1 MENFRNCNLWEKSR
15 ILLLSIYKV
24 ADSFPKSERVK
35 IGICMK
41 NCCVANLSNVM
52 KLCNFGKQNS
62 VEKMTQLSI
71 SIMDRLK
78 EYLENARNQ
87 KILESSDFEYLIDET
102 NEIKCLLSC
111 NTGRSFHN

>member
-1 MENFRNCNLWEKSR
+1 MENFRRCSVWEKSR

-24 ADSFPKSERVK
+24 ADSFPKSERVN

-62 VEKMTQLSI
+62 IEKMTQLSM
-71 SIMDRLK
+71 SMMDRLRK
-78 EYLENARNQ
+78 YLENAREQ
-87 KILESSDFEYLIDET
+87 KILKSADFEYLIHET

-111 NTGRSFHN
+111 NTGRSIHN

>member
-24 ADSFPKSERVK
+24 ADSFPKSERVN

-71 SIMDRLK
+71 SLMDRLK
-78 EYLENARNQ
+78 EYLEHACDR
-87 KILESSDFEYLIDET
+87 KILNSSDFEYLIDET
-102 NEIKCLLSC
+102 DEIKCLLSC
-111 NTGRSFHN
+111 NTGR

>member
-15 ILLLSIYKV
+15 ILLLSIYKI
-24 ADSFPKSERVK
+24 ADGFPNSERVK

-52 KLCNFGKQNS
+52 KLCDFGKQNS
-62 VEKMTQLSI
+62 IEKTTQLSI
-71 SIMDRLK
+71 SLMGRLK
-78 EYLENARNQ
+78 EYLENAHEQ
-87 KILESSDFEYLIDET
+87 KILKSSDFEYLIHET

-111 NTGRSFHN
+111 NTSRSIHN

>member
-1 MENFRNCNLWEKSR
+1 MESFRKCNLWEKSR
-15 ILLLSIYKV
+15 ILLLSIYNI
-24 ADSFPKSERVK
+24 ADKFPKSEQVN

-78 EYLENARNQ
+78 EYLENARDQ
-87 KILESSDFEYLIDET
+87 KILKSSDFEYLIDET
-102 NEIKCLLSC
+102 NEIKCLLSY
-111 NTGRSFHN
+111 NISRSFHN

>member
-1 MENFRNCNLWEKSR
+1 MENFRRCSVWEKSR

-24 ADSFPKSERVK
+24 ADSFPKSERVN

>member
-1 MENFRNCNLWEKSR
+1 MESFRNCNLWEKSR

-24 ADSFPKSERVK
+24 ADSFPKSEQVK

-62 VEKMTQLSI
+62 VEKMTKLSI
-71 SIMDRLK
+71 SLMDRLK
-78 EYLENARNQ
+78 EYLEHAFYR
-87 KILESSDFEYLIDET
+87 KILNSSDFEYLIDET

-111 NTGRSFHN
+111 NTGR